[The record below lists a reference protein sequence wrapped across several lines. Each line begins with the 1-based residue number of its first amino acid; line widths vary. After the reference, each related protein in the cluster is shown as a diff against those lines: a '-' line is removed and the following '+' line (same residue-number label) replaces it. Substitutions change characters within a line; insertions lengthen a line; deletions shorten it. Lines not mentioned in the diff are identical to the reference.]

1 MIVLDT
7 NVLSEMLKPDPD
19 KHVVE
24 WLDRQEAETLYIS
37 AVTLAELKYGAYR
50 LLGGKRRERL
60 LSWIQGV
67 QAMLEGRVLPFDADA
82 AEALATAGVK
92 AEKHGMRVEAP
103 DAYIAASALAKG
115 FSVAT
120 RNTKHFEPMGVGV
133 INPWV
138 E

>member
-19 KHVVE
+19 KHVME

-50 LLGGKRRERL
+50 LPRGKRRERL
-60 LSWIQGV
+60 LSWIQDV
-67 QAMLEGRVLPFDADA
+67 QAMLEGRVLPFEADA
-82 AEALATAGVK
+82 AEELAAAGVK
-92 AEKHGMRVEAP
+92 AEKRGMRVEAP
-103 DAYIAASALAKG
+103 DAYIAASALARG

-120 RNTKHFEPMGVGV
+120 RNRKHFEPMGVNV
-133 INPWV
+133 INPW
-138 E
+138 EE